1 MSFHDHEGEEYNRR
15 FGVHERQK
23 EEQKKKRD
31 EQLVGNSAQSD
42 HFIPLQTD
50 HLFPGQTDHRIP
62 EQIDHYFSASN

>member
-1 MSFHDHEGEEYNRR
+1 MGGVSMS
-15 FGVHERQK
+15 
-23 EEQKKKRD
+23 
-31 EQLVGNSAQSD
+31 GNSAQSD